1 LGLEHDKE
9 LTVHSLRHTCASRLA
24 VKGVNL
30 PSIMQWGGWRSLAAV
45 QRYAHVDITGLEMA
59 RRALESECV
68 QSVGQQNAMAQLG
81 NHLAQEAE

>member
-1 LGLEHDKE
+1 
-9 LTVHSLRHTCASRLA
+9 
-24 VKGVNL
+24 
-30 PSIMQWGGWRSLAAV
+30 MQWGGWRSLAAV